1 MEEYE
6 QIGREK
12 IESQSN
18 EADKSIN
25 NILDNLDYRG
35 KQEIA
40 YGNGPLDTI
49 YIQYLRIYLKFYNK
63 ELIL

>member
-6 QIGREK
+6 KIGREK

-18 EADKSIN
+18 EADKNIN
-25 NILDNLDYRG
+25 NILDNLDHRG

-40 YGNGPLDTI
+40 YGNGSRPIFIL
-49 YIQYLRIYLKFYNK
+49 YLIFRIHV
-63 ELIL
+63 